1 MLIWSAAA
9 PVVCTALAPWMA
21 TAQIVLRSAIFLI
34 RKVKLPSVSKSQRKK
49 LKKRLDVHAKKWAG
63 AATAA

>member
-1 MLIWSAAA
+1 
-9 PVVCTALAPWMA
+9 MA